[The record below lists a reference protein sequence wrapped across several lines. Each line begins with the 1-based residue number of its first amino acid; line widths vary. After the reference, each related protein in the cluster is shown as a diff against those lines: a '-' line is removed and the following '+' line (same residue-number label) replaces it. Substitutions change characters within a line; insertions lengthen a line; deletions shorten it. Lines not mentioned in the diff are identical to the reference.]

1 MAILRIKDESGNII
15 SIPSIKGD
23 KGDPGEKGDKGD
35 TGAKGDKG
43 DSGVYIGSGDMP
55 DGCNIKIDPEGE
67 ADEFVTKQEFNNALG
82 DIDKALDAII
92 EIQESILGG

>member
-1 MAILRIKDESGNII
+1 MAILRIKDENGNVI

-23 KGDPGEKGDKGD
+23 KGDPGEQGP
-35 TGAKGDKG
+35 KGDKG
-43 DSGVYIGSGDMP
+43 DSGVYVGSGDMP